1 MVRLALYAGL
11 VVLAVLLLSMWAG
24 GSRSRRRT
32 GSNQPDDVMVLDPV
46 CAMYL
51 PKAKALA
58 RRIGDDTTV
67 YFCSEAC
74 ANRYESQRKESRT
87 R

>member
-11 VVLAVLLLSMWAG
+11 VVLVIFVLTAWAG
-24 GSRSRRRT
+24 RGRSRRRT
-32 GSNQPDDVMVLDPV
+32 GSDQPGDVMVLDPV
-46 CAMYL
+46 CSTYV
-51 PKAKALA
+51 PKSRALA
-58 RRIGDDTTV
+58 RRIGDDTV

-74 ANRYESQRKESRT
+74 ADRYELQRRESKT

>member
-11 VVLAVLLLSMWAG
+11 VVLAILLISALAG
-24 GSRSRRRT
+24 GNRSRRRN
-32 GSNQPDDVMVLDPV
+32 GAEQPDDVMVLDPV
-46 CAMYL
+46 CSMYL

-58 RRIGDDTTV
+58 RRIDDATV

-74 ANRYESQRKESRT
+74 ADRYDAQRRESRA

>member
-11 VVLAVLLLSMWAG
+11 IVVALFLLSALAG
-24 GSRSRRRT
+24 GNRTRRRT
-32 GSNQPDDVMVLDPV
+32 RSDQPDDVMVLDPV
-46 CAMYL
+46 CSMYL
-51 PKAKALA
+51 PKSKALA
-58 RRIGDDTTV
+58 RRIGDVTV

-74 ANRYESQRKESRT
+74 ADRYEAQQRESKT

>member
-11 VVLAVLLLSMWAG
+11 VVLAVLLISALASSA
-24 GSRSRRRT
+24 RSRRRS
-32 GSNQPDDVMVLDPV
+32 GSGQLDEVMVLDPV
-46 CAMYL
+46 CSMYL
-51 PKAKALA
+51 PKAKAVA
-58 RRIGDDTTV
+58 RRTGDGTV

-74 ANRYESQRKESRT
+74 ADRYEAQRRESRA